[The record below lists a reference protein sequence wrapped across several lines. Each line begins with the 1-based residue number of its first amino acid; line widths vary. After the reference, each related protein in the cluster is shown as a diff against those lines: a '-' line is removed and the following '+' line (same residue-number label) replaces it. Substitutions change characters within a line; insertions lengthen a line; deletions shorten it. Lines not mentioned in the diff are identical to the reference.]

1 MPATF
6 WWGSRKRAG
15 VVLHFGNREED
26 YLGITEEMNEVSQ
39 GKGKH
44 RMGPRG

>member
-6 WWGSRKRAG
+6 WWGSRNIAG
-15 VVLHFGNREED
+15 AALHFGSREED

-44 RMGPRG
+44 GMGPRG